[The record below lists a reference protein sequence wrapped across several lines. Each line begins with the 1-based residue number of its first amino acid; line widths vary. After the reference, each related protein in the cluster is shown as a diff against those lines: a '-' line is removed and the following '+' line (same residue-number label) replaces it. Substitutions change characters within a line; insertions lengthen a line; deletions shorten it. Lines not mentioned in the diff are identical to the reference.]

1 MDFGLIFPCIQPF
14 WGLGPTGHC
23 WFTLGTERQRPRLG
37 GEKSVDFGALY
48 WPTWC
53 RLVSCRLG
61 VSSTELT
68 FPTSPADVSVRVSPS
83 PSASCAT
90 SHRLRAVP
98 WSCAPTSASALRPAC
113 GWVPPDLPWR
123 AGWKGGTVAQRRV
136 GRKLARCA
144 EGRQWIAV
152 KFKMNFTISNWCFT
166 LGFTVGARAL
176 SWTWLGFV
184 DAVEENC
191 WKMTVVSTLR
201 FFMVL
206 HGSSH
211 FSAPSDLSHSRPA
224 TATAATWERRGPPS
238 RCWGRS

>member
-123 AGWKGGTVAQRRV
+123 AGWKGGTVAQTACGKEAGKMCWRQAVNRSEIQDELYHLQLVFYAWIYCRGKGTKLDMVGVCWCRR
-136 GRKLARCA
+136 REL
-144 EGRQWIAV
+144 
-152 KFKMNFTISNWCFT
+152 
-166 LGFTVGARAL
+166 L
-176 SWTWLGFV
+176 
-184 DAVEENC
+184 END
-191 WKMTVVSTLR
+191 SGQHLE
-201 FFMVL
+201 VL
-206 HGSSH
+206 HGSSW
-211 FSAPSDLSHSRPA
+211 FIPFFRAQWP
-224 TATAATWERRGPPS
+224 
-238 RCWGRS
+238 